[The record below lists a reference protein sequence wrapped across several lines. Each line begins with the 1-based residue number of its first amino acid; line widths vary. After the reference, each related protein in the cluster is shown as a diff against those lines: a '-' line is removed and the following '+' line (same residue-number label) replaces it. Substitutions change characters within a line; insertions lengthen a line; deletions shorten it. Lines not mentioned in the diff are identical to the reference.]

1 CPPPDARHAEPHHQ
15 DLPRAVASLAG
26 PARADRVREHLAQVR
41 EGMLQSTD
49 EGTRRAAE
57 ATARVQAE
65 LQRVM
70 SRTERLGSTAVADGM
85 LREMEMPSLEL
96 RPGDLEVWTAADAIG
111 RRAHRMDM
119 FELWRTSPFPVNHMD
134 HSRHWGH

>member
-1 CPPPDARHAEPHHQ
+1 MLFR
-15 DLPRAVASLAG
+15 S
-26 PARADRVREHLAQVR
+26 VREHLAQVR

-49 EGTRRAAE
+49 EGTRRAEE
-57 ATARVQAE
+57 ATARAQAE

-111 RRAHRMDM
+111 RRAHGMDM
-119 FELWRTSPFPVNHMD
+119 FEFWRSSPFPVN
-134 HSRHWGH
+134 